1 MVNYYSAVTP
11 HVRNVPVFI
20 QYSNHK
26 ELKTETNQVTNLHH
40 LKFSE
45 ISLCYYGILDEQFLC
60 QLVFLAEVWM
70 SAIFAA

>member
-11 HVRNVPVFI
+11 HIRNVPVFI

-26 ELKTETNQVTNLHH
+26 ELKTETNQVTNLLHN
-40 LKFSE
+40 S
-45 ISLCYYGILDEQFLC
+45 SLMCHCCYVILGKHC
-60 QLVFLAEVWM
+60 WCYLVFHAEIWVL